1 MAKERLLIV
10 GDSFA
15 TPYPNDSSIGWPLLA
30 REHYKVTNLA
40 QAGVSEYKIFKQLK
54 SVSNIGQYDF
64 VVVAHTSPYRVH
76 TRNSIHNTELHK
88 DCDLLMSDV
97 EAKTFTLDPAIRSA
111 KGYFKYHFDPDYY
124 QDVYNLI
131 RKEINNLT
139 RYVST
144 LHIDHFDMALP
155 YAKEKYRLDLSSM
168 WPYYKGSINHYTEE
182 GNQIV
187 FARIQERLKD
197 IECGNIG
204 VKP

>member
-1 MAKERLLIV
+1 MAKRLLIA

-15 TPYPNDSSIGWPLLA
+15 ARYPNDTGYGWPLLL
-30 REHYKVTNLA
+30 RGEYEVTNVA
-40 QAGVSEYKIFKQLK
+40 QAGVSEYKILKQLK
-54 SVSNIGQYDF
+54 NISNIGQYDY
-64 VVVAHTSPYRVH
+64 VIVAHTSPHRVH
-76 TRNSIHNTELHK
+76 TRKSLHNTELHK

-111 KGYFKYHFDPDYY
+111 KSYFKYHFDPDYY

-131 RKEINNLT
+131 RKEINHLT

-144 LHIDHFDMALP
+144 LHIDHFDTALP

-168 WPYYKGSINHYTEE
+168 WPYYKGNINHYTQE

-187 FARIQERLKD
+187 CVRINERLKS
-197 IECGNIG
+197 I
-204 VKP
+204 